1 MAKNN
6 PFLTAQV
13 KKKALTYQTS
23 REIQMV
29 YWSAYSSLEKRL
41 ATIKML
47 NPSDSLKK
55 VYLEEFKKEANEVYN
70 AARLKTVDIFNGAS
84 VKAGELAVEAGN
96 AAMRSHGLVIDA
108 AYSYIPK
115 QQVENIV
122 AGNLYK
128 GKWTLSKAIWNADKK
143 TQSDIQKIVASGLAE
158 NKPIKNIA
166 DDLTKYVDPTARKP
180 WDWSKVYPGTAQQVD
195 YNAQRLA
202 RTMIQHS
209 FQASLVQSQ
218 IHNPFCRGIL
228 WHSVG
233 LHGRTCELCLER
245 DGNVFPVKD
254 LPLDHPNGLC
264 YFEPA
269 LDDMNDIADRLSDWV
284 VGGNDPAIDEY
295 IANGLG
301 LNLKTAAGRQA
312 SRKAVEDTRR
322 RSVIKPQPK
331 PKSETRNLMKSSEY
345 KLPKKERYAADAE
358 VKAQA
363 EKMAYTQRQMEAFDT
378 WMMESDDINAF
389 LRGEM
394 DYWDKKITGII
405 SDAMKAYKE
414 EESVYRGMDGRLLGL
429 KGNETAA
436 EAKAKL
442 VGRTRHEA
450 GFMST
455 TKSEDIA
462 KEFSQR
468 AAYDEL
474 DTKSNVVMVLHIKG
488 KKVAY
493 VRSGLAE
500 VLVDKNSK
508 ILFTDVVKKNG
519 KFYVYGTV
527 S

>member
-55 VYLEEFKKEANEVYN
+55 VYLEEFKKEANEVYT

-128 GKWTLSKAIWNADKK
+128 GRWTLSKAIWNADKK

-301 LNLKTAAGRQA
+301 LNLKTVAGRQA

-331 PKSETRNLMKSSEY
+331 PKSETRNLMKS
-345 KLPKKERYAADAE
+345 
-358 VKAQA
+358 
-363 EKMAYTQRQMEAFDT
+363 
-378 WMMESDDINAF
+378 
-389 LRGEM
+389 
-394 DYWDKKITGII
+394 
-405 SDAMKAYKE
+405 
-414 EESVYRGMDGRLLGL
+414 
-429 KGNETAA
+429 
-436 EAKAKL
+436 
-442 VGRTRHEA
+442 
-450 GFMST
+450 
-455 TKSEDIA
+455 
-462 KEFSQR
+462 
-468 AAYDEL
+468 
-474 DTKSNVVMVLHIKG
+474 
-488 KKVAY
+488 
-493 VRSGLAE
+493 
-500 VLVDKNSK
+500 
-508 ILFTDVVKKNG
+508 
-519 KFYVYGTV
+519 
-527 S
+527 